1 MATPTPLRE
10 PTFLI
15 LTALAREPMHGYGI
29 ISDVAALSGGRL
41 ALRPGTLY
49 GALDR
54 LTDERL
60 VERDHEEVVE
70 GRLRRYYRLTE
81 AGRSVL
87 TAETERL
94 RRNVEAATQRLRAR
108 PAGRT
113 AGGVARG
120 PRNLPGAAARPILR
134 PTGGPL

>member
-1 MATPTPLRE
+1 MPTPTPLRE

-29 ISDVAALSGGRL
+29 TSDVAALSGGRL

-54 LTDERL
+54 LADEGL
-60 VERDHEEVVE
+60 VERDREEVVE

-81 AGRSVL
+81 VGRSVL

-108 PAGRT
+108 PADNRAADGIT
-113 AGGVARG
+113 RG
-120 PRNLPGAAARPILR
+120 PLTVARPILR
-134 PTGGPL
+134 PTGGPA

>member
-1 MATPTPLRE
+1 MATPMPLRE

-54 LTDERL
+54 LTDEGL
-60 VERDHEEVVE
+60 VEREHEEVVE
-70 GRLRRYYRLTE
+70 GRLCRYYRLTE

-108 PAGRT
+108 PAVGGT
-113 AGGVARG
+113 AGSPA
-120 PRNLPGAAARPILR
+120 NTPGTAARPILR
-134 PTGGPL
+134 PTGGPA

>member
-1 MATPTPLRE
+1 MTAPTPLRE

-29 ISDVAALSGGRL
+29 VSEVAALSDGRL

-54 LTDERL
+54 LTDEGL
-60 VERDHEEVVE
+60 VEPDREEVVG

-81 AGRSVL
+81 GGTAALS
-87 TAETERL
+87 AETERL
-94 RRNVEAATQRLRAR
+94 RRNVEAASQRLRDRAAGTTEGSGTR
-108 PAGRT
+108 PASATRPAIRF
-113 AGGVARG
+113 AGGPA
-120 PRNLPGAAARPILR
+120 
-134 PTGGPL
+134 